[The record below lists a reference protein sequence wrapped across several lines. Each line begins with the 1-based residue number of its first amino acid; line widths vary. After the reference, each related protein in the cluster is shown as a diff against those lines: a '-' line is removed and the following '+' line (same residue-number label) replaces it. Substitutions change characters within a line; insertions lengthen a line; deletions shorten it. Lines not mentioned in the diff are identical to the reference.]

1 VPVSKRENYTMN
13 NDLIL
18 TIFHKLDE
26 LKDATKCS
34 YHKCETETIAIE
46 KYTFRIDKPHNDEIT
61 VVKEVYPDGRVNLSG
76 EQILEDGVPLWNS
89 FIRNAE
95 ILNQLLL
102 AIESVK

>member
-1 VPVSKRENYTMN
+1 MN

-26 LKDATKCS
+26 LNNASKCS
-34 YHKCETETIAIE
+34 YHKCESETITIE
-46 KYTFRIDKPHNDEIT
+46 KYTFRITKPRNDEIT

-89 FIRNAE
+89 FIRNGE